1 MSQDIDQ
8 IIEDRI
14 TALEM
19 TVTHQEQTITALSDV
34 IHEQWSEISKLK
46 NELGRLDET
55 KADIEPE
62 EEATQRPPHY

>member
-1 MSQDIDQ
+1 MSQDM
-8 IIEDRI
+8 EERI

-19 TVTHQEQTITALSDV
+19 TVTHQEQTINALSDV
-34 IHEQWSEISKLK
+34 INEQWTEIAKLK